1 MPAGEPSGR
10 KEAWLIHQ
18 VLFDQFV
25 ESFSAPPKE
34 LILDFDCT
42 DDRVHGMEVGRAFHG
57 YYYDYC
63 FLPLYVFCG
72 EQLLVSYLRPSNIDP
87 AKHAWAILAK
97 LVRTS
102 TANSP
107 MVLAPAPAKGWRPC
121 PRCLPAMKN
130 HPESVLLISQAP
142 NYPAACSK
150 PENDAI
156 SGLDLRKTRD
166 FG

>member
-1 MPAGEPSGR
+1 
-10 KEAWLIHQ
+10 LIHQ

-42 DDRVHGMEVGRAFHG
+42 DDRVHGMQVGRAFHG

-97 LVRTS
+97 LVS
-102 TANSP
+102 A
-107 MVLAPAPAKGWRPC
+107 
-121 PRCLPAMKN
+121 
-130 HPESVLLISQAP
+130 
-142 NYPAACSK
+142 
-150 PENDAI
+150 
-156 SGLDLRKTRD
+156 LRER
-166 FG
+166 